1 MNAALAHSVA
11 EPRYEPQSRHI
22 EIVASRAQRKARPRL
37 FYAIV
42 TVGGLFAVLIAQLL
56 LSIAVS
62 DGAYQIASLQQ
73 HQRELQRDAES
84 LTEAIQV
91 LQSPQHL
98 AVNAVTLGMV
108 SNSSTAYLRLSDG
121 AVLGSA
127 VAAKAGDR
135 IILGQDRTTLVAN
148 ALLVGVPLTET
159 ETAESSMTQS
169 SATAGVPTA
178 AGQGTSVAST
188 SGGELPSI
196 KTR

>member
-1 MNAALAHSVA
+1 MSALARSVA
-11 EPRYEPQSRHI
+11 PPQHDVSPRHI
-22 EIVASRAQRKARPRL
+22 EVVSTRAQRRARPRL
-37 FYAIV
+37 FYALV
-42 TVGGLFAVLIAQLL
+42 TVSGLFVVLIAQLL

-73 HQRELQRDAES
+73 QQRELQRDAET

-135 IILGQDRTTLVAN
+135 IIIGQDHSTLVSN
-148 ALLVGVPLTET
+148 SLLAGVPLTAHT
-159 ETAESSMTQS
+159 TDQPPVTP
-169 SATAGVPTA
+169 GVPTT
-178 AGQGTSVAST
+178 AGESSSVAST
-188 SGGELPSI
+188 GHELPAV

>member
-1 MNAALAHSVA
+1 MSALARPLV
-11 EPRYEPQSRHI
+11 EPYYEPQSRHI
-22 EIVASRAQRKARPRL
+22 EIVSTRAQRKARPRL

-56 LSIAVS
+56 LSIVVS

-73 HQRELQRDAES
+73 QQRELQRDEET
-84 LTEAIQV
+84 LIEAIQV
-91 LQSPQHL
+91 LQSPQNL

-108 SNSSTAYLRLSDG
+108 SNSSTAYLQLSDG

-135 IILGQDRTTLVAN
+135 IVLGQDRTTLIAN
-148 ALLVGVPLTET
+148 ALLAGVPLTE
-159 ETAESSMTQS
+159 QS
-169 SATAGVPTA
+169 SAGTSPAEGVPTA
-178 AGQGTSVAST
+178 VNDTTSVAST
-188 SGGELPSI
+188 SGGELPAV

>member
-1 MNAALAHSVA
+1 MSALARSVVQ
-11 EPRYEPQSRHI
+11 PQYEPQPRHI
-22 EIVASRAQRKARPRL
+22 EIVSTRAQRRARPRL
-37 FYAIV
+37 FYALV
-42 TVGGLFAVLIAQLL
+42 TVAGLFAVLIAQLL

-73 HQRELQRDAES
+73 QQRELQRDAET

-98 AVNAVTLGMV
+98 AVNAVALGMV

-127 VAAKAGDR
+127 VAATAGDR
-135 IILGQDRTTLVAN
+135 IVIGHDNSTLVSN
-148 ALLVGVPLTET
+148 SLLTGVPLTAHPTSE
-159 ETAESSMTQS
+159 QP
-169 SATAGVPTA
+169 ATTGVPTA
-178 AGQGTSVAST
+178 GNETSSVAST
-188 SGGELPSI
+188 GHELPAV

>member
-1 MNAALAHSVA
+1 LARPLV
-11 EPRYEPQSRHI
+11 EPYYEPQSRHI
-22 EIVASRAQRKARPRL
+22 EIVSTRAQRKARPRL

-56 LSIAVS
+56 LSIVVS

-73 HQRELQRDAES
+73 QQRELQRDEET

-91 LQSPQHL
+91 LQSPQNL

-108 SNSSTAYLRLSDG
+108 SNSSTAYLQLSDG

-127 VAAKAGDR
+127 TAARVSDR
-135 IILGQDRTTLVAN
+135 IVLGQDRTTLISN
-148 ALLVGVPLTET
+148 ALLVGTGIV
-159 ETAESSMTQS
+159 TASDSTPASGSDVATTGDEST
-169 SATAGVPTA
+169 T
-178 AGQGTSVAST
+178 VAST
-188 SGGELPSI
+188 SNELPAV

>member
-1 MNAALAHSVA
+1 MSAALARSVVQ
-11 EPRYEPQSRHI
+11 PQHEPQPRHI
-22 EIVASRAQRKARPRL
+22 EIVSTRAQRRARPRL
-37 FYAIV
+37 LYALV

-73 HQRELQRDAES
+73 QQRELQRDAET

-98 AVNAVTLGMV
+98 AVNAVALGMV

-127 VAAKAGDR
+127 VAATAGDR
-135 IILGQDRTTLVAN
+135 IVIGHDNSTLVSN
-148 ALLVGVPLTET
+148 SLLTGVPLTAHALNEHPVT
-159 ETAESSMTQS
+159 T
-169 SATAGVPTA
+169 GVPAVGEETS
-178 AGQGTSVAST
+178 SVAS
-188 SGGELPSI
+188 SGHELPAI

>member
-1 MNAALAHSVA
+1 MSALARSVA
-11 EPRYEPQSRHI
+11 QPQHEVQPRHI
-22 EIVASRAQRKARPRL
+22 EIVSTRAQRRARPRL
-37 FYAIV
+37 FYALV
-42 TVGGLFAVLIAQLL
+42 TVSGLFAVLIAQLL

-73 HQRELQRDAES
+73 QQRELQRDAET

-98 AVNAVTLGMV
+98 AVNAIALGMV

-127 VAAKAGDR
+127 VAATAGDR
-135 IILGQDRTTLVAN
+135 IIIGHDNSTLVSN
-148 ALLVGVPLTET
+148 SLLTGVPLAAHTADEQPVT
-159 ETAESSMTQS
+159 TDVSAAGNETA
-169 SATAGVPTA
+169 
-178 AGQGTSVAST
+178 SVAST
-188 SGGELPSI
+188 GHELPAV